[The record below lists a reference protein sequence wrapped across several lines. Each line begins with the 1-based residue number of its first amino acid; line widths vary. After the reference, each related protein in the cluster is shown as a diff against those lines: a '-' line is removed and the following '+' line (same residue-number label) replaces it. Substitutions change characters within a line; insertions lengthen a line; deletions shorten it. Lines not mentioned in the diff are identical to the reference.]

1 LRADAAASTASR
13 PAFVTIASRPSGGET
28 GRLIE
33 LILASVKA
41 EYFLNRGWTGF
52 ADLPDR
58 QFASQGSWPSSVI
71 YLHPQS
77 PTVDFIA
84 AKPCIAVASRNC
96 ARTGDALKDCIVVVS
111 SGLTV
116 SELGREPTNSKR
128 SADVCFGAHSGLKSN
143 IA

>member
-1 LRADAAASTASR
+1 
-13 PAFVTIASRPSGGET
+13 VTIASRPSGGET

-41 EYFLNRGWTGF
+41 EYFSNQGWTGF

-58 QFASQGSWPSSVI
+58 QFASEGRWASSVI
-71 YLHPQS
+71 YLDPQRAMI
-77 PTVDFIA
+77 DFVA
-84 AKPCIAVASRNC
+84 AKTRLAVASSNS

-116 SELGREPTNSKR
+116 SELGREPINSKR
-128 SADVCFGAHSGLKSN
+128 SADVRFGAHSGLKSD